1 MKSLYARQIKKVERQ
16 EKKLLNPK
24 ENQERR
30 EKIEP
35 IQAKIAE
42 KIPPK
47 LMSVLEAAFFKG
59 FQLVFEKGSLWI
71 EKSFNKSK
79 IQLEYDVNN
88 YAAEKLGTRK
98 QLRKMDHR
106 ANRSRRFNTSLA
118 VLEGAGLGLLGLGLP
133 DIPLFTAM
141 LLKTVYEIAVSYGF
155 DYEQQDEKIYILGL
169 IDGAIAKGEKQKAL
183 DGRLE
188 NITSRL
194 ETGIPLT
201 ENLQEKMKETST
213 NLAAA
218 MLLGKYIQG
227 LPVVGIYGGLL
238 NYNLMTRVSRYAKLK
253 YKKRYLRKK
262 I

>member
-1 MKSLYARQIKKVERQ
+1 MKSIYARQIKKVEKQ
-16 EKKLLNPK
+16 EQKLLNKK

-47 LMSVLEAAFFKG
+47 LMGVLEEAFFKG
-59 FQLVFEKGSLWI
+59 FQLVFEKGSPWI
-71 EKSFNKSK
+71 ERSFNKGK

-88 YAAEKLGTRK
+88 YAADKLGTRK

-106 ANRSRRFNTSLA
+106 ANRSRRLNTGLA
-118 VLEGAGLGLLGLGLP
+118 VIEGAGLGLLGLGLP

-155 DYEQQDEKIYILGL
+155 DYEKQDERIYVLAL
-169 IDGAIAKGEKQKAL
+169 INGAIAKGGKQKVL

-188 NITSRL
+188 EITARL
-194 ETGIPLT
+194 ENDVPLA
-201 ENLQEKMKETST
+201 ENLKEKMKETST
-213 NLAAA
+213 NLAEA

-227 LPVVGIYGGLL
+227 LPLVGIYGGLL